1 MANRT
6 EELEKLVVEQAL
18 QLAELHGVAA
28 ETTSQPTLLQ
38 VAKLEI
44 FNLTEE
50 VGLLKQQV
58 RNRVKAID
66 NYKQQLT
73 VEAKEANSLRA
84 SNYELQGRITEVSD
98 LTEEVRLLK
107 QKLTFSLETI
117 NLQKEVHGVEA
128 KENNT
133 LRGINS
139 GLSNEKILE
148 TVKYQQELFRS
159 TALKNE
165 NDKLK
170 KSENFLIVENA
181 KLNAKIA
188 ELESGV
194 IIMDEEDCENPKVV
208 KYCVPRVV
216 AILADNNEDF
226 IYCKML
232 EKADV
237 RSRTTYAR
245 INHLQQLE
253 NRKGYDAIVRSESW
267 TKVVGRDGKY
277 NTNSISDMK
286 EFDAYLNKKTY
297 GF

>member
-18 QLAELHGVAA
+18 EISRLSKVRTKPIRVRERSFEQNKQLLA
-28 ETTSQPTLLQ
+28 Q
-38 VAKLEI
+38 VAVI
-44 FNLTEE
+44 
-50 VGLLKQQV
+50 
-58 RNRVKAID
+58 
-66 NYKQQLT
+66 
-73 VEAKEANSLRA
+73 
-84 SNYELQGRITEVSD
+84 D

-107 QKLTFSLETI
+107 KKLGDRFETI
-117 NLQKEVHGVEA
+117 QNYKEQLIYEV
-128 KENNT
+128 KEINRLKAINN
-133 LRGINS
+133 
-139 GLSNEKILE
+139 GLSNEKTLE

-170 KSENFLIVENA
+170 KNENFLIVENA

-188 ELESGV
+188 ELESGI
-194 IIMDEEDCENPKVV
+194 IIMDEEDCENPKVA
-208 KYCVPRVV
+208 KYSKQRVV
-216 AILADNNEDF
+216 AVLTDNYDHF
-226 IYCKML
+226 RYCQML
-232 EKADV
+232 EKEDV
-237 RSRTTYAR
+237 RSRTTYVR

-277 NTNSISDMK
+277 NTNSISDMN
-286 EFDAYLNKKTY
+286 EFDAYLSKKTY

>member
-73 VEAKEANSLRA
+73 VEAKETNSLRA

-148 TVKYQQELFRS
+148 TVKYQQELMRS

-165 NDKLK
+165 NKKLSAAVTREKQEVEYYIARIDAVNKNRKELIDANNDLTKRLVAAESLHQPIINKLK
-170 KSENFLIVENA
+170 EEIKSDYDDMIVGKFYLITWHNNKKQYPATKLENG
-181 KLNAKIA
+181 K
-188 ELESGV
+188 
-194 IIMDEEDCENPKVV
+194 V
-208 KYCVPRVV
+208 KY
-216 AILADNNEDF
+216 L
-226 IYCKML
+226 
-232 EKADV
+232 
-237 RSRTTYAR
+237 TT
-245 INHLQQLE
+245 
-253 NRKGYDAIVRSESW
+253 ESW
-267 TKVVGRDGKY
+267 GSATWDSNATTIF
-277 NTNSISDMK
+277 NTIKIIK
-286 EFDAYLNKKTY
+286 EL
-297 GF
+297 